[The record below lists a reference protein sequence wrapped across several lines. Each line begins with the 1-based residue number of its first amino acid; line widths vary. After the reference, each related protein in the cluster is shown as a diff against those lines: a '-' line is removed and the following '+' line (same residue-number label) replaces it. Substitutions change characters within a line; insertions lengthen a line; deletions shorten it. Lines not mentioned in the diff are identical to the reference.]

1 MIQIPREWLQQR
13 HAGRRRVSTGTS
25 TAATA
30 CPQWAHLNK
39 VLALACGQR
48 ETRRVV
54 LDVYRTTGY
63 RAGHKQHASTLR
75 AGGGPLGLSGR

>member
-13 HAGRRRVSTGTS
+13 HAGRRRVWTGTS

-30 CPQWAHLNK
+30 CSHWAHPNK

-48 ETRRVV
+48 EAKRVV
-54 LDVYRTTGY
+54 LDVYRIT
-63 RAGHKQHASTLR
+63 
-75 AGGGPLGLSGR
+75 